1 MASKAAELPFPN
13 RVPKTPAASYGG
25 RILLEDFSD
34 KARKNRRRS
43 LSSVS
48 GYLENPS
55 REYSLSLEQLHRS
68 SSLSRLAETPEG
80 KERNRSRGW
89 TIPWRWSRMRKAY
102 RRKMGKA
109 ARRRSSDQFN
119 QRFLESSLAVE
130 PTFSSENLSREEI
143 GMVIKDRIS
152 VSGSID
158 SSLTGIGGHDG
169 EDTNSGTSLSLKYQP
184 KVFEDIVG
192 HEIIVKAIATAIQ
205 RKRISSLYLFHG
217 PSGTGKSSTARI
229 LAMALNCESNSPTRP
244 CWSCRGCSRSL
255 CVMEM
260 CSGSRFP
267 GFEKAKTLIQ
277 STSFTQAL
285 PGLKVFILEECHL
298 LTVEA
303 WDELLSIAEGPNG
316 STIVFVLI
324 TMGAEGLPSSIS
336 SRCQKYCF
344 LKLRDEDIKRKLT
357 RIAIGE
363 GIRLEREALELII
376 AKAEGSLTEAENIL
390 DQLTLL
396 DRRITTSMVQQ
407 IVHLIPREN
416 LNHLLIAA
424 LSGDTMKTIQ
434 LTAELIGSGAEP
446 QALTSQLASLIK
458 DHLST
463 AAITTPGSSSTAS
476 GKAKVQLRS
485 ISQQI
490 YVSVLILMCHFY
502 NNVISEKF
510 AVKGHPEKLC
520 YALKVLVEL
529 EKQPRSFIDQSTQI
543 FAALLQIASPDAP
556 QRTSRRNYIAKDM
569 PLPTVEGDEVNSES
583 LEVKQQSITHK
594 RFSFHHSH
602 KTSKEENNNYKVTMM
617 TEESNKLRGK
627 ATERGP
633 ESSCIANIEQIWLN
647 MVDSIQNRDIKEFL
661 SHQVNLAS
669 LTISSGNAIVHLM
682 FRTPEDKM
690 KAQLSE
696 ESISRAL
703 QSAIGCPVTVN
714 MSIQPIDLT
723 LIEQDADS
731 IPKRHPAECSHSRK
745 QRAPVHQNNIHSTTS
760 GVGRMTHLK
769 GCQVPSP
776 QSGPTELAG
785 YNSLRGERKPFVS
798 AQEKLSISE
807 LASSEKQVDISAYQE
822 TNGLPPSA
830 RTHALRIKNP
840 KHRWLSLSSIP
851 QSDASV
857 EAYSQDILFEH
868 ANKDRE
874 NKARRDP
881 KLQKHFSKVQEEHH
895 PQVDPRTEGRDRSW
909 SCKDILCQQKR
920 KGKQR

>member
-476 GKAKVQLRS
+476 
-485 ISQQI
+485 
-490 YVSVLILMCHFY
+490 
-502 NNVISEKF
+502 
-510 AVKGHPEKLC
+510 VKGHPEKLC

>member
-1 MASKAAELPFPN
+1 MGGGSSIASH
-13 RVPKTPAASYGG
+13 
-25 RILLEDFSD
+25 DFVGYH
-34 KARKNRRRS
+34 
-43 LSSVS
+43 LSSK
-48 GYLENPS
+48 LK
-55 REYSLSLEQLHRS
+55 REGLGSLEPPVTR
-68 SSLSRLAETPEG
+68 LSATSNG
-80 KERNRSRGW
+80 V
-89 TIPWRWSRMRKAY
+89 
-102 RRKMGKA
+102 
-109 ARRRSSDQFN
+109 D
-119 QRFLESSLAVE
+119 
-130 PTFSSENLSREEI
+130 NLIE
-143 GMVIKDRIS
+143 D
-152 VSGSID
+152 
-158 SSLTGIGGHDG
+158 GGG
-169 EDTNSGTSLSLKYQP
+169 G
-184 KVFEDIVG
+184 
-192 HEIIVKAIATAIQ
+192 
-205 RKRISSLYLFHG
+205 
-217 PSGTGKSSTARI
+217 
-229 LAMALNCESNSPTRP
+229 
-244 CWSCRGCSRSL
+244 
-255 CVMEM
+255 
-260 CSGSRFP
+260 
-267 GFEKAKTLIQ
+267 
-277 STSFTQAL
+277 
-285 PGLKVFILEECHL
+285 
-298 LTVEA
+298 
-303 WDELLSIAEGPNG
+303 
-316 STIVFVLI
+316 
-324 TMGAEGLPSSIS
+324 
-336 SRCQKYCF
+336 
-344 LKLRDEDIKRKLT
+344 
-357 RIAIGE
+357 
-363 GIRLEREALELII
+363 
-376 AKAEGSLTEAENIL
+376 
-390 DQLTLL
+390 
-396 DRRITTSMVQQ
+396 
-407 IVHLIPREN
+407 VHLIPREN

-476 GKAKVQLRS
+476 
-485 ISQQI
+485 
-490 YVSVLILMCHFY
+490 
-502 NNVISEKF
+502 
-510 AVKGHPEKLC
+510 VKGHPEKLC

-569 PLPTVEGDEVNSES
+569 PLPT
-583 LEVKQQSITHK
+583 
-594 RFSFHHSH
+594 
-602 KTSKEENNNYKVTMM
+602 
-617 TEESNKLRGK
+617 
-627 ATERGP
+627 
-633 ESSCIANIEQIWLN
+633 
-647 MVDSIQNRDIKEFL
+647 
-661 SHQVNLAS
+661 
-669 LTISSGNAIVHLM
+669 GNAIVHLM

-895 PQVDPRTEGRDRSW
+895 PQVDPRTE
-909 SCKDILCQQKR
+909 
-920 KGKQR
+920 